1 MYYYDSYNLKEDDN
15 YDYGVLKNINNIYYI
30 NDNEVTNNRGINNDI
45 VYIKNN
51 KVVGIKER
59 NKQKIA
65 GILYMNNNKSYGK
78 NKKNMNYYKFKPLNK
93 KFPNFLVP
101 SSLNSKNKVYI
112 VISFNNWDITSKY
125 PIGICENIIGE
136 IGNID
141 NEYNILL
148 YKYDLK
154 YKKLKFDKKKINN
167 DLNDK
172 IDKTDYN
179 IITIDPKNCIDN
191 DDGLHFKINQDNYEV
206 GVHITDV
213 SYYINDLNI
222 FDNKLVSSIYYKN
235 NVINMI
241 PEYYSNNICSLREKT
256 KKRCISIIYKYDKI
270 GKLLETE
277 LKLSNVYI
285 EKNYDYEEID
295 ILLKNEKYDLK
306 YICEILNCD
315 NSHELIEKLAINSN
329 RYIAELLYKYD
340 KKNTILRNH
349 NIKDILIDNNNI
361 EDDKLKDYLKL
372 KNYESAFYEKNC
384 DNPFHKGLNIK
395 YYTHY
400 TSPIRRFVDLINHLN
415 IKKYLSKDKLINIEQ
430 TRINEINKFNKNIKK
445 FNRDC
450 ILLDICNKLGMNNY
464 KTNAY
469 IIEKTEKKIILFIDE
484 FKLEYKKNI
493 GNDDYNLFQ
502 QIEIMIYFIKEN
514 DNLNDKIMINIL

>member
-1 MYYYDSYNLKEDDN
+1 MYYYENYNFDKNTNFGL
-15 YDYGVLKNINNIYYI
+15 LKNINNIFYI
-30 NDNEVTNNRGINNDI
+30 DDTEIINNRGINNDI

-59 NKQKIA
+59 SKQKIA

-93 KFPNFLVP
+93 KFPDFLVP
-101 SSLNSKNKVYI
+101 CSLNTKNKVYI

-141 NEYNILL
+141 NEYEVLL

-154 YKKLKFDKKKINN
+154 YKKIKFDKQKINN

-172 IDKTDYN
+172 IDNIDYN

-213 SYYINDLNI
+213 SYYINDLDI
-222 FDNKLVSSIYYKN
+222 FNNKLVSSIYYKN
-235 NVINMI
+235 KVINMI

-256 KKRCISIIYKYDKI
+256 KKRCISIIYKYNKK
-270 GKLLETE
+270 GELLESD

-285 EKNYDYEEID
+285 EKNYDYDEID
-295 ILLKNEKYDLK
+295 KLLKNEEYDLSN
-306 YICEILNCD
+306 ICKILNCN

-329 RYIAELLYKYD
+329 KFIAELLYEYD

-349 NIKDILIDNNNI
+349 NIKDIIITSDDIKN
-361 EDDKLKDYLKL
+361 DKLKNYLKL

-400 TSPIRRFVDLINHLN
+400 TSPIRRFIDLVNHLN
-415 IKKYLSKDKLINIEQ
+415 IKKYLSKEKLIDLEQ
-430 TRINEINKFNKNIKK
+430 KKIDEINKINKNIKK

-450 ILLDICNKLGMNNY
+450 ILLDICNILNMNNY
-464 KTNAY
+464 KTKAY
-469 IIEKTEKKIILFIDE
+469 IIDKIDDIITLYIDE
-484 FKLEYKKNI
+484 FNLEYKKKIEINNYNI
-493 GNDDYNLFQ
+493 FDE
-502 QIEIMIYFIKEN
+502 IEIMIYFIKEN
-514 DNLNDKIMINIL
+514 DKLNDKIMINIL